1 MTRRFPP
8 VASAPR
14 FSKCDSPSPLG
25 SPIVTRDPPSFPRP
39 GGHVRRV
46 LSRTRGYVGL
56 PADEAMGPRRPSRW
70 EGTILWEPYLTSF
83 IYKFMVRNDFQP
95 WPFVRAQCSARERN
109 ERVKVA
115 DGSYPWPYVIRYSMA
130 QANFFACQFFDYLF
144 GMNS

>member
-8 VASAPR
+8 VASTPR

-83 IYKFMVRNDFQP
+83 DHTQVYEERNQD
-95 WPFVRAQCSARERN
+95 WPFVRAQQQEN
-109 ERVKVA
+109 ETNASRWQTGA
-115 DGSYPWPYVIRYSMA
+115 IHMYVVRYSMA
-130 QANFFACQFFDYLF
+130 QANFFACQFL
-144 GMNS
+144 